1 MKELIEELKLNR
13 VAYLLEIMEKKDFD
27 SKINA
32 NVNNIEIIKN
42 LNTSGNLK
50 NIYLLNNKIDD
61 YTELNKL
68 SFNIKEW

>member
-32 NVNNIEIIKN
+32 LKKLEKMKTFLAHLKIIMD
-42 LNTSGNLK
+42 LF
-50 NIYLLNNKIDD
+50 LL
-61 YTELNKL
+61 
-68 SFNIKEW
+68 

>member
-32 NVNNIEIIKN
+32 LKKLEKMKQIDCTMNGRI
-42 LNTSGNLK
+42 LNATK
-50 NIYLLNNKIDD
+50 MKF
-61 YTELNKL
+61 KM
-68 SFNIKEW
+68 